1 MTELHLSDERLS
13 ARLDALEVAVPSD
26 APAIEEHLAACR
38 ACRERLEALA
48 FAKRL
53 VATPVAPVPAAVRSQ
68 AVAAALA
75 VGDLDGHGA
84 PADGGSAD
92 GVSPAAARP
101 MRPRWYH
108 RPQVLVGAAAAAVL
122 IAVGVAVPVALSGK
136 STSISASAQHHPQR
150 GTTHGAASTL
160 GPPRASSANRSQQG
174 AASSSGA
181 SGATASPAASSGV
194 PGAGVPSAGVPNAG
208 VPSAV
213 PSSPLGS
220 SAPGEQSPTSL
231 PELGKVSS
239 TEQVLARLRE
249 YEASKSSSLS
259 ANSTS
264 QFGIENEPATPS
276 LSQCVASTRSAS
288 HAGAYGPGLVA
299 TATYRGHAAYVIEF
313 WPTESAP
320 PTGKGVV
327 AVASEDGCHLLA
339 RFAT

>member
-13 ARLDALEVAVPSD
+13 ARLDALEVAAPSD

-38 ACRERLEALA
+38 ACRERLEVLA

-53 VATPVAPVPAAVRSQ
+53 VATPVAPVPAVVRSQ

-84 PADGGSAD
+84 PTDGGSAD
-92 GVSPAAARP
+92 GASPAAARP

-122 IAVGVAVPVALSGK
+122 IAVGVAVPVALNGK

-150 GTTHGAASTL
+150 STTHGAASTL
-160 GPPRASSANRSQQG
+160 GPPRASSANPSQQG
-174 AASSSGA
+174 AASGSGA

-194 PGAGVPSAGVPNAG
+194 PGAG

-313 WPTESAP
+313 WPTETAP